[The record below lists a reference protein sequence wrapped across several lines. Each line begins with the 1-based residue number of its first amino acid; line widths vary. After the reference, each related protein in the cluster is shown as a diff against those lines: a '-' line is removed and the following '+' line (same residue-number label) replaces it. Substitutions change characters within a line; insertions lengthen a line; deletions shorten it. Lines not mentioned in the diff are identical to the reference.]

1 MLSNVYMIYTHKYI
15 YIHYKV
21 HVIQRNFLE
30 RKTSH
35 QQETLLTACFPLRSP
50 ASIAGSSVGVNAL
63 PGNSKNHR
71 RWATTTT
78 KCQSTSQLLPSKIME
93 RHNKTHG
100 NLFLVSFNVKNQ
112 PDHGSYWVWILKGSK
127 VVHIEHYHLLFWFW
141 HTWGASSMLTLM
153 REDTTINHPCVPF
166 VQLNCHEDWWYL
178 NDVATTNNSS
188 MYLYSF

>member
-1 MLSNVYMIYTHKYI
+1 MLRGEHTNSPSLDSYFAIGLPAFNYTQILKPKEETHMLSNVYMIYTHKYI

-100 NLFLVSFNVKNQ
+100 KSVFSIFQCQK
-112 PDHGSYWVWILKGSK
+112 STRSWILLG
-127 VVHIEHYHLLFWFW
+127 
-141 HTWGASSMLTLM
+141 
-153 REDTTINHPCVPF
+153 
-166 VQLNCHEDWWYL
+166 LNIKR
-178 NDVATTNNSS
+178 
-188 MYLYSF
+188 